1 MPHSTNLR
9 SAQIFNPTGSAYEG
23 SQDSDTADTYP
34 SRINGL
40 AYVSGHLNF
49 PADSQDSDVTGCV
62 VCTTSTAS
70 SDSEFMYDVTF
81 QNFPPP
87 GFASGSEMEVIPG
100 PGAETFFHNSL
111 YAFCG
116 WDLTTL
122 WSSSGVHVTKSEHR
136 PAPPVCRV
144 VAKSR
149 KTRHFQ
155 HASTYTSLWLSSY
168 PLSLADYRCHMPT
181 GFPCELLWPEPPC
194 FPCSI
199 ASRRSPLNKPA
210 PNL

>member
-1 MPHSTNLR
+1 MPHSTSLR
-9 SAQIFNPTGSAYEG
+9 SAEIFNPTGSAYEG

-81 QNFPPP
+81 QNL
-87 GFASGSEMEVIPG
+87 
-100 PGAETFFHNSL
+100 L
-111 YAFCG
+111 YAFCS

-122 WSSSGVHVTKSEHR
+122 
-136 PAPPVCRV
+136 
-144 VAKSR
+144 
-149 KTRHFQ
+149 
-155 HASTYTSLWLSSY
+155 
-168 PLSLADYRCHMPT
+168 
-181 GFPCELLWPEPPC
+181 
-194 FPCSI
+194 
-199 ASRRSPLNKPA
+199 
-210 PNL
+210 